1 MSEGLVWFLA
11 SISLSL
17 VAYTKKIQME
27 TTATMNNSIV
37 VVTDEYMTDES
48 TEQIHVGSPG
58 KTLTRNESEYSLG
71 LNSQPF
77 VVPLGKPCFYS
88 WPTIVVGMI
97 KDESVKLVVLSALL
111 IILLRTK
118 K

>member
-1 MSEGLVWFLA
+1 
-11 SISLSL
+11 
-17 VAYTKKIQME
+17 
-27 TTATMNNSIV
+27 MNKSIV

-48 TEQIHVGSPG
+48 TEQTHVGSPG

-77 VVPLGKPCFYS
+77 AVPLGNPCFYS
-88 WPTIVVGMI
+88 WPTVVVGMI